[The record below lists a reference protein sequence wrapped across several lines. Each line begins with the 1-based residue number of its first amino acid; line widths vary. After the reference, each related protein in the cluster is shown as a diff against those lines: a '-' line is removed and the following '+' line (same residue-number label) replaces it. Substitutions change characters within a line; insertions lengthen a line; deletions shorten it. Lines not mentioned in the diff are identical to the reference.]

1 MIALSPFSGAVCMAV
16 CTAVSALWCLGSVG
30 NELTVRV
37 TDREAS
43 APVTASRGA
52 GRPDLDCT
60 GFVVPARASGGGIR
74 RITATGTGRAAR
86 SPR

>member
-1 MIALSPFSGAVCMAV
+1 MIALSLLGGAVRM
-16 CTAVSALWCLGSVG
+16 AVSAVSAVWRLGSVA